1 MDEPCSI
8 QASYPSYIKKNE
20 TTEIVSQK
28 SNFLGSPHFPEKK
41 ARFIKFKSA
50 DNAFEILAAC
60 FDACERRKRS
70 VVLFFGLTGAAVKF
84 NNNVRSIVKLSYSF
98 NDFGD
103 IHDTG
108 ANGAD
113 IGRICTAENL
123 FAVVLSGQI
132 GNTLNQVD
140 RISRFTHI
148 FLMDQ
153 FCTGT
158 ELFNQFNSLLS
169 AAGCPEPVR
178 DRSVQPAIHKRFCLQ
193 PDKIPDSGCDNRK
206 PCRVLLPEQPFH
218 CRLRQLF

>member
-28 SNFLGSPHFPEKK
+28 SNFLGSPHFPEKE

-50 DNAFEILAAC
+50 DNAFEILTAC

-169 AAGCPEPVR
+169 AAGCPESI
-178 DRSVQPAIHKRFCLQ
+178 DFEENHS
-193 PDKIPDSGCDNRK
+193 
-206 PCRVLLPEQPFH
+206 
-218 CRLRQLF
+218 

>member
-28 SNFLGSPHFPEKK
+28 SNFLGSPHFPEKE

-113 IGRICTAENL
+113 IGWW
-123 FAVVLSGQI
+123 
-132 GNTLNQVD
+132 
-140 RISRFTHI
+140 
-148 FLMDQ
+148 
-153 FCTGT
+153 
-158 ELFNQFNSLLS
+158 
-169 AAGCPEPVR
+169 
-178 DRSVQPAIHKRFCLQ
+178 
-193 PDKIPDSGCDNRK
+193 
-206 PCRVLLPEQPFH
+206 
-218 CRLRQLF
+218 